1 MKPFFVVFLLLAAGA
16 MAQED
21 LHTAIDDGDIATAK
35 KIVKSGEL
43 EEIYCGKLPA
53 ASAVAI
59 YDKIFKKMPDE
70 SFEQCPSQFSYGYGA
85 KVCANPKALNAC
97 SEVIGYLLTDANAGN
112 SNAFNA
118 LKKVGKV
125 ALANKAFK
133 KPLKEKVDTTMWVPC
148 KKKGKAWKECIE
160 ACESYAEEI
169 GDEERLASCKK
180 KPAEYKETTITISKP
195 SPIFNKL
202 KTGIMEGYWN
212 APMTS
217 AIKFSD
223 LMQQF
228 AKPLSIP
235 DTSIINLKYVVRWA
249 QKHKAD
255 STALPGGQLF
265 RFCTSWESKVDQ
277 ILDTLQFET
286 RCPVFETFVDDRD
299 GKTYKV
305 KEIDGKNWFVQNL
318 NFEMEEGSIC
328 YDKDDEN
335 CNAYGRLYTQ
345 AAAKAAC
352 PDNTHLAT
360 DEEWKMLEILAGGA
374 SGAATKLRSNG
385 SDDYAFTA
393 LFGGYANRNGISTT
407 LGEGAYFWTEKADG
421 DKRGTARSMFSTDA
435 EVSSISVDIGFYLSV
450 RCIKD

>member
-1 MKPFFVVFLLLAAGA
+1 MNVRLLN
-16 MAQED
+16 Q
-21 LHTAIDDGDIATAK
+21 I
-35 KIVKSGEL
+35 S
-43 EEIYCGKLPA
+43 
-53 ASAVAI
+53 
-59 YDKIFKKMPDE
+59 
-70 SFEQCPSQFSYGYGA
+70 
-85 KVCANPKALNAC
+85 
-97 SEVIGYLLTDANAGN
+97 
-112 SNAFNA
+112 
-118 LKKVGKV
+118 
-125 ALANKAFK
+125 
-133 KPLKEKVDTTMWVPC
+133 
-148 KKKGKAWKECIE
+148 CIE
-160 ACESYAEEI
+160 TCESYAEEI
-169 GDEERLASCKK
+169 GDEERLATCKK

-195 SPIFNKL
+195 SPIFDKL

-286 RCPVFETFVDDRD
+286 RCPVFETFVDERD

-318 NFEMEEGSIC
+318 NYAMEEGSIC

-385 SDDYAFTA
+385 KA
-393 LFGGYANRNGISTT
+393 RNPTHGRSTVPHSRQRACRV
-407 LGEGAYFWTEKADG
+407 LRD
-421 DKRGTARSMFSTDA
+421 S
-435 EVSSISVDIGFYLSV
+435 
-450 RCIKD
+450 